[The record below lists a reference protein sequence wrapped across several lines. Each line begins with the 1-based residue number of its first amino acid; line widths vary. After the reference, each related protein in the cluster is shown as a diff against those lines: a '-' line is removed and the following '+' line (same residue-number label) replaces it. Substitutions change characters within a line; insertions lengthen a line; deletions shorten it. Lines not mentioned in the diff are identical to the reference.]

1 MLVTR
6 GGKAIRVIMNDKTT
20 NIDLTRRR
28 TLAAIAASS
37 AVAVPF
43 AAQAQP
49 AATARLLPGAN
60 VCVLTPETI
69 EGPYYFD
76 PKLNRADITEGRPGV
91 PLELALQVVE
101 ARDCTPLKGARADI
115 WHADAVGVYS
125 GYPGQT
131 DARNVSTKGQHFL
144 RGTQFTDAA
153 GLATF
158 TTIYPGWYQGRT
170 THIHGKIF
178 LDDKTVLT
186 TQFYFPDALS
196 EFIYKN
202 VSPYNTRRNERDT
215 VNATDMVLKMGE
227 GGRAAF
233 SIREEADRYV
243 ASLIVGV
250 NRDAKESLRRMP
262 AAPPPGGPPP
272 GGAGGPPRG
281 QPRPRGSLVPGIV
294 KVE

>member
-1 MLVTR
+1 MKDEITR
-6 GGKAIRVIMNDKTT
+6 GN
-20 NIDLTRRR
+20 LTRRQ
-28 TLAAIAASS
+28 TLTTIATAG
-37 AVAVPF
+37 AVAFPF
-43 AAQAQP
+43 GAQAQP
-49 AATARLLPGAN
+49 ETAARLLPGAN
-60 VCVLTPETI
+60 VCVLTPEAV

-91 PLELALQVVE
+91 PLELALQVVD
-101 ARDCTPLKGARADI
+101 ARDCAPLKEARTDV

-153 GLATF
+153 GLVTF

-178 LDDKTVLT
+178 LDDKSVLT

-202 VSPYNTRRNERDT
+202 VAPYNTRTKERDT
-215 VNATDMVLKMGE
+215 VNATDMLLKMGD
-227 GGRAAF
+227 GGRAAL
-233 SIREEADRYV
+233 SVREEADRYV

-250 NRDAKESLRRMP
+250 NRDGKESALRMP
-262 AAPPPGGPPP
+262 GGPPPGGPRP

-281 QPRPRGSLVPGIV
+281 QSRPRGSLVPGIV
-294 KVE
+294 KAE